1 LQLLKNGIQVI
12 GIDNKNNYY
21 NIHLKQARLKELKQY
36 DNFIFLEED
45 ISDKQKVMELFAD
58 YKPNLVVNL
67 AAQAGIRYSI
77 EHQDVYLKRYII
89 GFYHNIAACRHYAV
103 CHLIYAY

>member
-1 LQLLKNGIQVI
+1 MNKINTELYLITGAAGFIGYYLSLQLLKNGIQVI

-45 ISDKQKVMELFAD
+45 ISDKQKVMDLFAE
-58 YKPNLVVNL
+58 YILN
-67 AAQAGIRYSI
+67 II
-77 EHQDVYLKRYII
+77 VYLADHL
-89 GFYHNIAACRHYAV
+89 GVHY
-103 CHLIYAY
+103 